1 MPGGTRRQD
10 GVLDVSNHNR
20 GRFSLQGALSAEV
33 QASLWRFVIGETAR
47 NRYGEFHSL
56 RYSKVSSPTLLPS
69 LFQFYRGILD
79 VQPARLFHPS
89 GLTAWRRHSLRA

>member
-1 MPGGTRRQD
+1 MEFLMSRTTTEDAFPFK
-10 GVLDVSNHNR
+10 VP
-20 GRFSLQGALSAEV
+20 
-33 QASLWRFVIGETAR
+33 ASLWRFVIGETAR